1 MTKEVKIGNKIIG
14 GGNPVAIQ
22 SMLNT
27 DSRDAS
33 ACLAQAIELEK
44 SGCDIIRLA
53 VPDNESLKTVSLLK
67 ENLSVP
73 IVADIHF
80 SYRLAIESVYAGADK
95 IRINPGNIGGDD
107 KVREVV
113 SVCKSK
119 NIPIRVGVN
128 SGSLERSILE
138 KYGKVTPEALAES
151 ALYSASLIEKF
162 DYDNIVISVKSA
174 SVNETVAVNRIL
186 SGKTSHPLHIGVT
199 EAGTYESGIIKSSI
213 GIGALL
219 LDGIGDTI
227 RVSLTDSP
235 VKEVYAAKN
244 ILKAIGMGTGV
255 NIVSCPTCGRTKVD
269 LINTAKKLEKLTAD
283 MDKNLTVAVM
293 GCAVNGPGEAK
304 NADIGIAG
312 GDNEWLLIKK
322 GKVIR
327 KLSAE
332 TALDE
337 LLDEIKNM
345 QD

>member
-1 MTKEVKIGNKIIG
+1 MTHVVKIGSKIIG
-14 GGNPVAIQ
+14 GGAPVLVQ

-27 DSRDAS
+27 DSHDAA
-33 ACLAQAIELEK
+33 ACLAQAKELENI
-44 SGCDIIRLA
+44 GCEIIRLA
-53 VPDNESLKTVSLLK
+53 VPDDDCLKTVSVLK

-73 IVADIHF
+73 VVADIHF

-95 IRINPGNIGGDD
+95 IRINPGNIGGEENV
-107 KVREVV
+107 KAVV
-113 SVCKSK
+113 KVCKEK

-128 SGSLERSILE
+128 SGSLERSLIA
-138 KYGKVTPEALAES
+138 KYGGVTPEALAES
-151 ALYSASLIEKF
+151 ALHSASLIEKF

-174 SVNETVAVNRIL
+174 SVTETVKVNRIL
-186 SGKTSHPLHIGVT
+186 SRKTGHPLHIGVT
-199 EAGTYESGIIKSSI
+199 EAGTIDTGIVKSSI

-235 VKEVYAAKN
+235 IEEVIAAKR
-244 ILKAIGMGTGV
+244 ILKAVGMGKGINV
-255 NIVSCPTCGRTKVD
+255 VSCPTCGRTKVD
-269 LINTAKKLEKLTAD
+269 LINTAKELERLTENI
-283 MDKNLTVAVM
+283 DKNLTVAVM

-312 GDNEWLLIKK
+312 GDNEWLLIRK
-322 GKVIR
+322 GEIIK

-332 TALDE
+332 NALNE
-337 LLDEIKNM
+337 LIEEIKNM